1 MDAVEISHI
10 SKEFR
15 TEKAVVQALT
25 DISFNIREGE
35 IFGILGPNG
44 AGKTTLL
51 NMMNGMLEQNQG
63 TIKIFGTDTRTDR
76 TLLEKM
82 NCVSGESRFHWC
94 LSAYQVLKIYGMLYN
109 VPADKIR
116 QRSEELIKQLDITSF
131 ANRRFDSLST
141 GQRMRIVIA
150 KALINEPRLLLL
162 DEPTLGLDPH
172 IAIKVRN
179 IIGEVNK
186 KKGTTIIIT
195 SHYMD
200 EVEMLCDRVAF
211 IHKGKLIDVG
221 EVKEVKSS
229 KFSTYDVVID
239 LKEIRDAQELIE
251 MGFELKGKKI
261 KTTLRNDQ
269 DISHLMSG
277 LVKKGY
283 EIADIKVKRPNLEDY
298 FVRMLEGK

>member
-94 LSAYQVLKIYGMLYN
+94 LSAYQVLKIYGIMCL
-109 VPADKIR
+109 
-116 QRSEELIKQLDITSF
+116 
-131 ANRRFDSLST
+131 
-141 GQRMRIVIA
+141 
-150 KALINEPRLLLL
+150 
-162 DEPTLGLDPH
+162 PT
-172 IAIKVRN
+172 R
-179 IIGEVNK
+179 
-186 KKGTTIIIT
+186 
-195 SHYMD
+195 
-200 EVEMLCDRVAF
+200 
-211 IHKGKLIDVG
+211 
-221 EVKEVKSS
+221 
-229 KFSTYDVVID
+229 
-239 LKEIRDAQELIE
+239 
-251 MGFELKGKKI
+251 
-261 KTTLRNDQ
+261 
-269 DISHLMSG
+269 
-277 LVKKGY
+277 
-283 EIADIKVKRPNLEDY
+283 
-298 FVRMLEGK
+298 

>member
-1 MDAVEISHI
+1 VPFCI
-10 SKEFR
+10 
-15 TEKAVVQALT
+15 
-25 DISFNIREGE
+25 
-35 IFGILGPNG
+35 PG
-44 AGKTTLL
+44 AEDL
-51 NMMNGMLEQNQG
+51 
-63 TIKIFGTDTRTDR
+63 
-76 TLLEKM
+76 
-82 NCVSGESRFHWC
+82 W
-94 LSAYQVLKIYGMLYN
+94 YN